1 MYDFDDKDLIIFAEL
16 GLGLTAF
23 VAAIF
28 IPEIRPE
35 VLGLVEKILISL
47 GSLATGA
54 AAKDSQMISSKFNK
68 KKVDEHGQTR
78 ADKEKQ

>member
-28 IPEIRPE
+28 IPEIRPLL
-35 VLGLVEKILISL
+35 LGFVEKILISL

-54 AAKDSQMISSKFNK
+54 AAKDSKVVNSMFK
-68 KKVDEHGQTR
+68 KEVDEHGQRRTDT
-78 ADKEKQ
+78 DK